1 MDSYKYFCEN
11 ESCKKFNVE
20 ISGKEKICPYCGTE
34 TLIYK
39 IILKKYIP
47 KWFKLVFLLISI
59 SLLGCLLGF
68 VYLQFFSGHPIF
80 TF

>member
-11 ESCKKFNVE
+11 RNCQKYHVE

-34 TLIYK
+34 TLI
-39 IILKKYIP
+39 IIPKRYIP
-47 KWFKLVFLLISI
+47 KWFKIVFLLLSI

-68 VYLQFFSGHPIF
+68 VYLQFFSGYPIF